1 MILPFVREVFADVEK
16 SSALQRAIAR
26 VKGGAGQT
34 RVSGLT
40 PTGKALFYSLL
51 QHSSSRP
58 LIVVVSDNRAVDD
71 LYPVAR
77 SLAELSGAVSADS
90 VIRLPAYDVLPF
102 EQQSP
107 HPEIQEA
114 RATALWK
121 IATGAAHIVITTIA
135 AVSMRLRDASFYA
148 DLAHLVRRG
157 EMIDS
162 EKLVERLR
170 LGGYNQVDVVEMPGE
185 FAHRGGLIDV
195 YPPELDRPVRIELFG
210 DEVESLRK
218 FDPTTQRSAAAAEEV
233 VLLPLTET
241 PVEEDTL
248 AVINARLS
256 GHRLAGDE
264 DALEEAVR
272 YGGVSV
278 FPGWE
283 LYAPVAGAK
292 GTLLDLLP
300 RAAIVLDEPDILSE
314 VHQTWWAKLTEI
326 HERSLVGNLV
336 RPEDLYLN
344 PTELNSQL
352 LRLPV
357 LAVEQLGIE
366 GGGDGEHIVLQTQ
379 PTMRFHGSVAAMTEE
394 VAKLTREGKRV
405 MFAVSSTGEVERLAD
420 VFNEYNLSFRIGS
433 RTPKP
438 GMEVYVDESTYFTE
452 DVEATIIVKAYVTE
466 GIALPEANLIL
477 FGSRDLFDE
486 PEVSVGRPQRQKS
499 KVSAF
504 LSDFRDLAVG
514 DYVVHVEHGIGQ
526 YQGLKEIPHEDDSAA
541 EFMLLEYAEGAR
553 LYVPL
558 TRLDLVQKYRSSE
571 GAKPVLNRLGTAQW
585 QKTKARVKKAMKDMA
600 DELLKLY
607 AARKQAEGHAFASDN
622 EWQREFEDAFEFS
635 ETEDQMNAIIDVK
648 RDMEASTPMDRLLCG
663 DVGYGKTEVAM
674 RATFKAVNDGK
685 QVAVLAPTTVLA
697 FQHFNTFKQRFAA
710 FPLKIEMLSRF
721 RSPKQIKDSLAK
733 LEAGEL
739 DLAIGTHRLLSKDVK
754 FHNLGLVVV
763 DEEQRFGVRHKERLK
778 QLRKEVD
785 VLTMSATPIPRTL
798 HMSLL
803 GLRDMSVIETPPKDR
818 MAIQT
823 VVAAWD
829 NSLIRSAIEK
839 ELERGG
845 QVYFVHNRVESIY
858 EISEKIREMAPKAR
872 ILVGHGQMPES
883 ELERIMLAFMRHEAD
898 ILIAT
903 TIIENG
909 LDIPLCNTILI
920 NRADRHGLSELYQL
934 RGRVGRSDRR
944 AYAYLLIPPDRD
956 LTDLARRRLAA
967 LKEFSDL
974 GAGFKI
980 AALDLELRGAGN
992 LLGGEQSGHIEAV
1005 GFELY
1010 TTMLERTVRELKGEV
1025 EPEVA
1030 ETQLNLG
1037 LNIRIPAEYIAE
1049 ENQRLRM
1056 YKRVAGVETEAQL
1069 NDVAAELGDR
1079 YGASPPAVRN
1089 LLDYAA
1095 LKLYSQRLG
1104 VAQIERR
1111 RDAVNI
1117 RFTDKAAVD
1126 PERLAR
1132 FVHAEPGTQFTPQ
1145 GILKFSLQEKQP
1157 ELILARLKSLLE
1169 QLAGE
1174 EVEVR

>member
-16 SSALQRAIAR
+16 SPALQRAVAP
-26 VKGGAGQT
+26 VKRGAGRT

-51 QHSSSRP
+51 QRATAHP
-58 LIVVVSDNRAVDD
+58 LIVVVADNRAVEE
-71 LYPVAR
+71 LLPVVR
-77 SLAELSGAVSADS
+77 SLAELTGAVPPES
-90 VIRLPAYDVLPF
+90 VIGLPAYDVLPF
-102 EQQSP
+102 ESQSP
-107 HPEIQEA
+107 HPEIQEE
-114 RATALWK
+114 RAVALWK
-121 IATGAAHIVITTIA
+121 IATGAAHIILTPFA
-135 AVSMRLRDASFYA
+135 AASMRLRDASFYA
-148 DLAHLVRRG
+148 DLARVVRRG

-162 EKLVERLR
+162 EKLVEHLR
-170 LGGYNQVDVVEMPGE
+170 LAGYNQVDVVEMPGE

-195 YPPELDRPVRIELFG
+195 YPPESDRPVRIELFG

-218 FDPTTQRSAAAAEEV
+218 FDPATQRSAAATDEAA
-233 VLLPLTET
+233 LLPLTET
-241 PVEEDTL
+241 PVDEDTL
-248 AVINARLS
+248 AAINARLS
-256 GHRLAGDE
+256 GHRIAGDE
-264 DALEEAVR
+264 EAVEEAVR
-272 YGGVSV
+272 YSGVSV

-292 GTLLDLLP
+292 QSFFELLP
-300 RAAIVLDEPDILSE
+300 GATVVLDEPDALNE
-314 VHQTWWAKLTEI
+314 AHDAWWTKLTEV
-326 HERSLVGNLV
+326 HERSLIGNLV
-336 RPEDLYLN
+336 RPEELFVT
-344 PTELNSQL
+344 PTEWDNMLQQS
-352 LRLPV
+352 PV
-357 LAVEQLGIE
+357 LAIEQLGIE
-366 GGGDGEHIVLQTQ
+366 DSTDREPIILQTQ
-379 PTMRFHGSVAAMTEE
+379 PTTRFHGSVAAMTEE
-394 VAKLTREGKRV
+394 VGRLTREGKRV
-405 MFAVSSTGEVERLAD
+405 VFAVSSTGEVERLAD

-438 GMEVYVDESTYFTE
+438 GMEVFVDESTYFAD
-452 DVEATIIVKAYVTE
+452 DVAATIIVKAYVPE
-466 GIALPEANLIL
+466 GVALPESNLIL

-486 PEVSVGRPQRQKS
+486 PEVSLGRPQRQKS

-526 YQGLKEIPHEDDSAA
+526 YQGLKEVPQEDGAA
-541 EFMLLEYAEGAR
+541 EFMVLEYAEGAR

-607 AARKQAEGHAFASDN
+607 AARKSAEGHAFAADN
-622 EWQREFEDAFEFS
+622 EWQREFEDTFEFS
-635 ETEDQMNAIIDVK
+635 ETEDQMNAIVDVK
-648 RDMEASTPMDRLLCG
+648 HDMEASTPMDRLLCG

-674 RATFKAVNDGK
+674 RAAFKAVQDGR

-710 FPLKIEMLSRF
+710 FPLKIDMLSRF
-721 RSPKQIKDSLAK
+721 RTARQIKESLAK

-739 DLAIGTHRLLSKDVK
+739 DIAIGTHRLLSKDVK

-778 QLRKEVD
+778 QLRREVD

-829 NSLIRSAIEK
+829 NTLIRSAIEK

-845 QVYFVHNRVESIY
+845 QVYFVHNRVDSIY
-858 EISEKIREMAPKAR
+858 DISEKIREMVPKAR

-909 LDIPLCNTILI
+909 LDIPLCNTIII

-1079 YGASPPAVRN
+1079 YGAPPPAVRN

-1111 RDAVNI
+1111 RDAISI
-1117 RFTDKAAVD
+1117 RFTEKAAVD

-1132 FVHAEPGTQFTPQ
+1132 FVQGELGAQFTPQ
-1145 GILKFSLQEKQP
+1145 GVLKFSLKDKQS
-1157 ELILARLKSLLE
+1157 EIILTRLKALLE
-1169 QLAGE
+1169 SLAGE
-1174 EVEVR
+1174 EQLVG